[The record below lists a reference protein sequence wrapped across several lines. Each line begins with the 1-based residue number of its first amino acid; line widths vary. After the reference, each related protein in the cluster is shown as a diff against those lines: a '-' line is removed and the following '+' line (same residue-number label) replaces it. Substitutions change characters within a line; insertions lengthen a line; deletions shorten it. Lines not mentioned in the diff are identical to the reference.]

1 MKIAYKQM
9 NDLSKRLT
17 PVVDVP
23 ARIKAIRKSL
33 RLSQE
38 ELGQVL
44 GVSTLSILRW
54 ENGQAEP
61 CASKYLQIE
70 AMATL

>member
-17 PVVDVP
+17 PVIDVP
-23 ARIKAIRKSL
+23 ARIKAIRHEL
-33 RLSQE
+33 GLSQE
-38 ELGQVL
+38 ELGKAL
-44 GVSTLSILRW
+44 GVSMLSVLRW
-54 ENGQAEP
+54 ENGHSEP

-70 AMATL
+70 AMATR